1 MYDGNSHGDAPG
13 RGVSRRNFVKA
24 AGASGAAVGLAG
36 CIYGASGAGGSSGAT
51 VVWGFDPTQA
61 QENGGRIKQLFYD
74 NGLSNDITL
83 QLEAGSAKTGGRQRS
98 YQTILNAKMPSP
110 DMFLMDCGWTLP
122 FIQRKQLLNLQN
134 ELPEARLKEVENEYF
149 NTSVRTTTDPETGD
163 LYGVPLFP
171 DLPTMQ
177 YRKDLVRQAGYRPD
191 EEGWQSNPMTWK
203 RFNKITSDAMQQ
215 TNTPMGFS
223 FQFDA
228 YSGLSCC
235 DFNEFMSS
243 WGGAYFGGVDNLFG
257 PIGRRPVTVAK
268 KPVQQAVRMVRTFI
282 HGQQDPASL
291 SGYSK
296 IAPTNV
302 LTWTEEPSR
311 QPFAAGDVVMHRN
324 WPYAIPLT
332 ISEAEW
338 ARPETYGVMPLPYA
352 SASSGATAQ
361 GVGGTSPAL
370 GGWHTTVNP
379 NTNNK
384 EAVMEVI
391 KTQMKKEVQIG
402 MFKITGWLPPK
413 PSLFDARAARN
424 VEPTGRYLDAFR
436 AAGENA
442 ISRPV
447 TVIWS
452 PESKA
457 TYQEVNAIASQE
469 TSVRQGL
476 DNLDSRLRKI
486 ENSVSGQ

>member
-1 MYDGNSHGDAPG
+1 MSGSNSHGSTS
-13 RGVSRRNFVKA
+13 RRSVSRRNFLKA
-24 AGASGAAVGLAG
+24 TGASGAAVGLAG
-36 CIYGASGAGGSSGAT
+36 CVYGASGAEGSSGTT
-51 VVWGFDPTQA
+51 VIWAFDPTQA
-61 QENGGRIKQLFYD
+61 QENGEAIKQLFYD

-83 QLEAGSAKTGGRQRS
+83 ELEAGSAKTGGRQRS

-110 DMFLMDCGWTLP
+110 DMFMMDCGWTIP

-134 ELPEARLKEVENEYF
+134 ELPEARLKEVEDEYF
-149 NTSVRTTTDPETGD
+149 DTSVRTTTDPETGD

-177 YRKDLVRQAGYRPD
+177 YRKDLVKQAGYQPD
-191 EEGWQSNPMTWK
+191 QEQWGANPMTWK
-203 RFNKITSDAMQQ
+203 RFNKVTSDVMQQ
-215 TNTPMGFS
+215 TNTDMGFS

-228 YSGLSCC
+228 YSGLACC
-235 DFNEFMSS
+235 DFNEFLSS

-257 PIGRRPVTVAK
+257 PIGQRPVTVAEE
-268 KPVQQAVRMVRTFI
+268 PVRQATRMVRTFI

-296 IAPTNV
+296 IAPENV

-332 ISEAEW
+332 ISEADW
-338 ARPETYGVMPLPYA
+338 ATPETYGVMPLPYA
-352 SASSGATAQ
+352 EQSGSATEEGA
-361 GVGGTSPAL
+361 GGTSPSL

-384 EAVMEVI
+384 EAVLEVI
-391 KTQMKKEVQIG
+391 KTQMKKEVQVGI
-402 MFKITGWLPPK
+402 FELTGWLPPK
-413 PSLFDARAARN
+413 PGLFDSRAARS
-424 VEPTGRYLDAFR
+424 VEPTGKYLDAFR
-436 AAGENA
+436 TAGENA

-457 TYQEVNAIASQE
+457 TYQEVNAIASRE
-469 TSVRQGL
+469 SSVEQGL
-476 DNLDSRLRKI
+476 SNLDQRITKI
-486 ENSVSGQ
+486 ENSVTAQ